1 MKGMKKVKIGLCSTS
16 RIGNFLEP
24 ACVNTRIMRKLVV
37 GLILSTFTSAA
48 FAQTPTPAK
57 TPAQTPAA
65 KPAAAATAQ
74 TGFNGRWEGSF
85 SRIGSDGTP
94 QTTPV
99 FFELTQKGT
108 ALAGTGGPPS
118 GGWPVEKGTVA
129 AGKAT
134 FQLQQP
140 NGPLFKFTLTVVKGR
155 LTGDMVGE
163 RDGKV
168 VGQAKV
174 DAGRPAK

>member
-1 MKGMKKVKIGLCSTS
+1 MKKL
-16 RIGNFLEP
+16 
-24 ACVNTRIMRKLVV
+24 LVV
-37 GLILSTFTSAA
+37 GLILAASAGAA
-48 FAQTPTPAK
+48 FAQTAAQKPTPSA
-57 TPAQTPAA
+57 TPAA
-65 KPAAAATAQ
+65 KPAAQAQ
-74 TGFNGRWEGSF
+74 TGFNGRWEGTF

-94 QTTPV
+94 QTNPV
-99 FFELTQKGT
+99 VFELTQKGT
-108 ALAGTGGPPS
+108 VLTGTGGPPS

-129 AGKAT
+129 AGKAS
-134 FQLQQP
+134 FQVQQP
-140 NGPLFKFTLTVVKGR
+140 NGPLFKFTLTIVKGR